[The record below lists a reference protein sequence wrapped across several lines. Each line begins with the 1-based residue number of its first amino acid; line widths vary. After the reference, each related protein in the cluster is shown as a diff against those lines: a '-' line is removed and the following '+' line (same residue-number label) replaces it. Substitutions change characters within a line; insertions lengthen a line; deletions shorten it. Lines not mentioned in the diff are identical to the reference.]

1 MIIYERQQEIL
12 KYLEK
17 KKFATFKELSE
28 LVWTSESS
36 VRRDVKA
43 LVQKGILR
51 QIYGGV
57 TFPEHENTVVPVDLR
72 DQENAQIKEAL
83 AKKAAKMIP
92 DGATII
98 MDGSSTVRR
107 IVKYVGGIRDLKI
120 ITNNIKILHECNDPS
135 VKIYCTGGLFLH
147 SSNIFIGSAAENY
160 INSINADIVFFSS
173 QAISNS
179 GEISDSSEEETSL
192 RRAMLAK
199 SKRKIFLCD
208 SSKLGQKKM
217 FSLCDKNDI
226 DEIICD
232 TPLPWCSN

>member
-1 MIIYERQQEIL
+1 MIICERQQEIL
-12 KYLEK
+12 KHLEK
-17 KKFATFKELSE
+17 NRFATFKELSE
-28 LVWTSESS
+28 LVWISESS

-43 LVQKGILR
+43 LVQRGVLR

-57 TFPEHENTVVPVDLR
+57 ALPEYENSVVPVDLR
-72 DQENAQIKEAL
+72 DQENVQIKEAL
-83 AKKAAKMIP
+83 AKKAANMIP
-92 DGATII
+92 DAATII

-120 ITNNIKILHECNDPS
+120 ITNNVKILYECNDPS
-135 VKIYCTGGLFLH
+135 VKVYCTGGLFLR
-147 SSNIFIGSAAENY
+147 SSNIFIGSASENY

-173 QAISNS
+173 QAISDS

-192 RRAMLAK
+192 RKAMLAR

-208 SSKLGQKKM
+208 SSKFGQKKM
-217 FSLCDKNDI
+217 FSLCDKDDI

-232 TPLPWCSN
+232 VPLPWLD